1 MKNLFFTVLFT
12 GSVALGLGA
21 CGAAEEVEEVV
32 DCAQIC
38 EAYGDCV
45 QELTDTEYDEL
56 ACINNCEAKS
66 DEDTEFRAQ
75 ANTCEQCI
83 DDTEDT
89 CTATAFACADECAS
103 VVIEVEI

>member
-21 CGAAEEVEEVV
+21 CGAAEEVEEVA

-38 EAYGDCV
+38 ETYGDCV
-45 QELTDTEYDEL
+45 QELTDMEYDEL
-56 ACINNCEAKS
+56 ACINNCEAES
-66 DEDTEFRAQ
+66 DEDAEFRAQ

-83 DDTEDT
+83 EGAEDT
-89 CTATAFACADECAS
+89 CLADAFACADECAS
-103 VVIEVEI
+103 VVIQANI